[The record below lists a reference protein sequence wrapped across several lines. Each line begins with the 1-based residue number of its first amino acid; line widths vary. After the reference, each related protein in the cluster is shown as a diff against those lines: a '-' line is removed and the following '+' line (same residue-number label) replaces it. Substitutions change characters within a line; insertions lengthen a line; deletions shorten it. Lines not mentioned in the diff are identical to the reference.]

1 MGQLQ
6 EDIRHVALYCTGART
21 LLESDCPI
29 RALLDVLQDD
39 TSWWKRQA
47 QAAARQCLK
56 DLDKWIAVPTG
67 GEIAAHDEVQV
78 TEQALYPCPFCTAS
92 FPLRKH
98 LGVHMARRHGVVA
111 PARLYMPQPFCTVR
125 LRFFHT
131 LPRVQRHLRGS
142 KACLFRATEL
152 LPPMTQAE
160 VKEVEAQDALNARKL
175 RKASWQLY
183 SAAPPPL
190 PVYGPLQPTRAELR
204 QALGDEAPVSLLA
217 DPAVNAGTLEWI
229 RAEIGY
235 TTCEPKREGSRSFW
249 QRRIVPGS
257 GQSRHAGM

>member
-1 MGQLQ
+1 MVEASGF
-6 EDIRHVALYCTGART
+6 
-21 LLESDCPI
+21 
-29 RALLDVLQDD
+29 
-39 TSWWKRQA
+39 
-47 QAAARQCLK
+47 QAAVRQCLK
-56 DLDKWIAVPTG
+56 DLDKWIAVPAG
-67 GEIAAHDEVQV
+67 GEVAAHDDVP
-78 TEQALYPCPFCTAS
+78 TAAPALYPCSFCTAS

-111 PARLYMPQPFCTVR
+111 PARLFMPQPVCTVC

-142 KACLFRATEL
+142 KSCLFRATEL

-160 VKEVEAQDALNARKL
+160 VKEVEAQDALHVKKL
-175 RKASWQLY
+175 RKGSWQVY

-204 QALGDEAPVSLLA
+204 QALGEEAPVSLLA
-217 DPAVNAGTLEWI
+217 DPAVDAGTLEWI

-235 TTCEPKREGSRSFW
+235 TTCEPKRDGSKSFW
-249 QRRIVPGS
+249 QRRIVPES
-257 GQSRHAGM
+257 GQSRQASL